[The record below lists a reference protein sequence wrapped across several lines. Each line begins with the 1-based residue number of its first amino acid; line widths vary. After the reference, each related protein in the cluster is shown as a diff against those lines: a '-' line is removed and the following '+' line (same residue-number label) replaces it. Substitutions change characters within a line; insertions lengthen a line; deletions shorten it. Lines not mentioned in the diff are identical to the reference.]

1 MMPRPQKQCLYRN
14 AFITYDYDK
23 DIFHYSHEVAE
34 LFGDHFDKRPLWDI
48 LDETGIAAT
57 GTGKIF
63 RKALNALIA
72 DDSRTVAN
80 EELSMRADSDYKKVN
95 TIFLKNPF
103 NKTVTISMSI
113 VNRYPL
119 SDKDELTGL
128 LTKTAFID
136 ELNDLMTVRSENEIK
151 QHIVVYLDV
160 IRFKMI
166 NDIFG
171 AKKGDEL
178 LKHVAEVINK
188 TIGNSGFG
196 CRIESDRFM
205 FYTRCSRDMV
215 NDFITDF
222 LERVSN
228 FDLSLEVMCNAG
240 IYVMDKCVNAEGA
253 VDRAIIAQKS
263 IKGSYTRKFTVYQE
277 TLRNDLLTEQ
287 EISGLMKTALREEQF
302 VVYYQPQYNHT
313 TGLIVGA
320 EALVRWSHPER
331 GLISPGVFIPI
342 YEKNGF
348 ITKLDMYVFEKVCQF
363 LSRCIENKVHMVPV
377 SINLTRYD
385 IFSPDFIEKLEDI
398 RRQYAVPSKYI
409 RVEITESA
417 TLGNSEFINEAVRKL
432 HCYGYIVEMDD
443 FGSGYSSLNIL
454 KDIDFDIIKLDMKF
468 LDEDKSS
475 NKRGATILS
484 SVVRMVNWL
493 NLPVIA
499 EGVETAEQADFLES
513 IGCYYIQGFYYSK
526 PLSELD
532 YMGLLQNSDTG
543 IALTHMRST
552 EENAEVAFDFLTN
565 DAAES
570 FIFNNFVGGAAVF
583 EYKNGKA
590 DIIRVNKK
598 YLQEI
603 GMNMSEH
610 DLMTAES
617 WRYFDETAKDVYIST
632 LERIIETGQEEE
644 CITWRTLKSECCGEE
659 RLLIRSTIQLLGK
672 SGDNYL
678 FYSRI
683 KNITTQEKKYRELLH
698 EEENFKRAFEQ
709 IDVYMWEYNIIT
721 KDMMPCFRCQK
732 NLGLPPVVKN
742 YPDPVFESGLFP
754 SDYKDMYYDWMKQ
767 LESGTEHI
775 EGIIP
780 LTSQRIPF
788 MIRYTT
794 EFDETGRPLKAYGSA
809 TRITE

>member
-1 MMPRPQKQCLYRN
+1 MPRPQKQCLYRN
-14 AFITYDYDK
+14 AFITYDYDNDK
-23 DIFHYSHEVAE
+23 FIYTPEVTD
-34 LFGDHFDKRPLWDI
+34 LFGDHFDDRPLWQIFENDDI
-48 LDETGIAAT
+48 ASA
-57 GTGKIF
+57 GTGKLV
-63 RKALNALIA
+63 KDTLTDLIN
-72 DDSRTVAN
+72 DGTRTVADK
-80 EELSMRADSDYKKVN
+80 ELNMKADNDYKRIN
-95 TIFLKNPF
+95 AIFLKNTY
-103 NKTVTISMSI
+103 NNTVTILLST

-128 LTKTAFID
+128 LTKNAFIE
-136 ELNDLMTVRSENEIK
+136 ELNDLMTVRPENESSK
-151 QHIVVYLDV
+151 HIVVYLDV

-171 AKKGDEL
+171 SKKGDEL
-178 LKHVAEVINK
+178 LKHVAEVINDTLK
-188 TIGNSGFG
+188 HYGFG
-196 CRIESDRFM
+196 CRIESDRFL
-205 FYTRCSRDMV
+205 FYTKCPENKI

-240 IYVMDKCVNAEGA
+240 IYIMDKCVNAEGA

-263 IKGSYTRKFTVYQE
+263 IKGSYTRKFTIYKE
-277 TLRNDLLTEQ
+277 NLRNDLVTEQ
-287 EISGLMKTALREEQF
+287 EISGLMKTALKEEQF

-320 EALVRWSHPER
+320 EALIRWQHPER

-363 LSRCIENKVHMVPV
+363 LRKCIEEGIHMIPV

-385 IFSPDFIEKLEDI
+385 IFSPDFIDNLEKI
-398 RRQYAVPSKYI
+398 RMKYDVPSKYL

-417 TLGNSEFINEAVRKL
+417 TLGNSDFINEAVRKL
-432 HCYGYIVEMDD
+432 HSYGYIVEMDD

-454 KDIDFDIIKLDMKF
+454 KDIDFDMIKLDMKF

-526 PLSELD
+526 PLSEMD
-532 YMGLLQNSDTG
+532 FRGLLKNSSTG
-543 IALTHMRST
+543 IALTQMRSK
-552 EENAEVAFDFLTN
+552 ENNAEVAFDFLTN
-565 DAAES
+565 DTAES
-570 FIFNNFVGGAAVF
+570 LIFNNFVGGAAVF
-583 EYKNGKA
+583 EYHNGNA
-590 DIIRVNKK
+590 DVIRVNKK
-598 YLQEI
+598 FLQEI
-603 GMNMSEH
+603 GMNLTEH
-610 DLMTAES
+610 DLMAVDS
-617 WRYFDETAKDVYIST
+617 WTYFDDDAKKIYIDV
-632 LERIIETGQEEE
+632 LENIIATGQEEE
-644 CITWRTLKSECCGEE
+644 CITWRTVKSDCCGEE
-659 RLLIRSTIQLLGK
+659 RILIRSTIQLLGK
-672 SGDNYL
+672 SGNNHL

-683 KNITTQEKKYRELLH
+683 KNITAQEMKYRELLNADQ
-698 EEENFKRAFEQ
+698 NFRRAFEQ
-709 IDVYMWEYNIIT
+709 IDVYMWEYNIVT
-721 KDMMPCFRCQK
+721 KDMFPCFRCQK

-754 SDYKDMYYDWMKQ
+754 SDYADMYYDWMKQ
-767 LESGTEHI
+767 LEEGVEHI

-780 LTSQRIPF
+780 LTEQRIPF

-809 TRITE
+809 TRVVE